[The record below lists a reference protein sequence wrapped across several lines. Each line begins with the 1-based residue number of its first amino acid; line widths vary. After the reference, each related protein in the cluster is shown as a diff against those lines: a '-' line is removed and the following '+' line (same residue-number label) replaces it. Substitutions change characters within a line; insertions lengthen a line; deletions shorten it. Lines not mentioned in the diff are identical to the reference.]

1 MRKKSLGA
9 RDCRCRDSIDKL
21 LIRLARRGSN
31 RPGSQIPC
39 THGLTVERGGR
50 SKRSPGLQAQAS
62 QTFHVKHHHRG
73 RFEGIPVGRGNL
85 SGVAPHFTM
94 TWNEAD
100 DRNDPRDSKPRLRRP
115 SGSQR
120 EASCSHGGSD
130 TIRTPP
136 TTRKRVAHSAVTA
149 GLPNDRETTSSKD
162 ESSRES
168 RDASSL
174 RSHMTSAKWGASG
187 HPSTSRRNA
196 VLFSIASRRVTC
208 VRHCCR
214 STRPGT
220 PPPLP
225 RSSHVPGMAVDNS
238 SHARINPSA

>member
-1 MRKKSLGA
+1 M
-9 RDCRCRDSIDKL
+9 
-21 LIRLARRGSN
+21 
-31 RPGSQIPC
+31 
-39 THGLTVERGGR
+39 
-50 SKRSPGLQAQAS
+50 
-62 QTFHVKHHHRG
+62 
-73 RFEGIPVGRGNL
+73 GRGNL

-100 DRNDPRDSKPRLRRP
+100 DRNDPRDSRPRLRRP

-120 EASCSHGGSD
+120 EASCSPGGSD

-214 STRPGT
+214 STSPGT

-225 RSSHVPGMAVDNS
+225 RSSHVPGMAVENS
-238 SHARINPSA
+238 SHARTNPSAWSMWEEIGPGPKKPRALDSSRARGSQSDVTHTLCRSDHHKPTRLLAFGPRHHIIPVG